1 MEEKKSELD
10 VEIEKISN
18 QVKDTSSSSSQLN
31 GPKIIG
37 DN

>member
-10 VEIEKISN
+10 TEIEKLSN
-18 QVKDTSSSSSQLN
+18 QVKNTSTSSSELN